1 MIEGLIARIKAFV
14 MTASAVIAVLL
25 GRIFWV
31 AAQLVDRRRL
41 KINVKRISG

>member
-1 MIEGLIARIKAFV
+1 MIEGLIARISSRNDGFGRHCG
-14 MTASAVIAVLL
+14 TL

>member
-14 MTASAVIAVLL
+14 MTASAVIAVL

-41 KINVKRISG
+41 KST